1 MCIDVFLTGAVFDI
15 ITVKYRW
22 SLRCPTLKSPAF
34 DKSRKGVEDYK
45 RDHFFESFCGHNQL
59 PVSCYGVRKCQP
71 LFMGSERPMCVSV
84 ISSVV

>member
-1 MCIDVFLTGAVFDI
+1 MNRRSSYVCCFRHN
-15 ITVKYRW
+15 YRQIQVEFTM
-22 SLRCPTLKSPAF
+22 PTLKSTAF